1 MIGHTNLASHCAT
14 SSLVFHNFS
23 PLIHNEFKVP
33 LVHYAIFDHTP
44 FKRNILFKLNLKNPL
59 VVFDLETTG
68 TTISQDRIVEMAM
81 IKIMPDGTVEEKCRK
96 INPTI
101 PIPAETSMIHGIY
114 DEDVK
119 DEPSFAQVAKSL
131 AQYLEGC
138 DLSGFNVLGF
148 DVPMLVEEFLR
159 ANVDFDTENRKIV
172 DAQKIFHLMEK
183 RNLTAAYKFYCGK
196 DLENAHSALAD
207 TQATHEVL
215 VSQIEKYEGQEAF
228 DSLGKKLATIE
239 NDMGALH
246 ELTTSSRVDFAGRM
260 IYKDGIEVFNFGKH
274 RGKPV
279 KEILQK
285 EPSFYDW
292 MMKGD
297 FPLDTKRKLTKV
309 KLSGFN
315 K

>member
-1 MIGHTNLASHCAT
+1 ML
-14 SSLVFHNFS
+14 
-23 PLIHNEFKVP
+23 
-33 LVHYAIFDHTP
+33 
-44 FKRNILFKLNLKNPL
+44 KLNLKTPL

-68 TTISQDRIVEMAM
+68 TNISQDRIVEMAM
-81 IKIMPDGTVEEKCRK
+81 VKVMPDGSIEEKCRK

-119 DEPSFAQVAKSL
+119 NEPTFAQMAKSL

-148 DVPMLVEEFLR
+148 DLPMLVEEFMR
-159 ANVDFDTENRKIV
+159 SNVDFDTEQRKVV

-183 RNLTAAYKFYCGK
+183 RNLSAALKFYCGK

-207 TQATHEVL
+207 AKATYEVL
-215 VSQIEKYEGQEAF
+215 VSQLEKYEGLEAF
-228 DSLGKKLATIE
+228 DTLGNKLATIE
-239 NDMGALH
+239 NDMGVLH
-246 ELTTSSRVDFAGRM
+246 GLTTSNRVDFAGRM
-260 IYKDGIEVFNFGKH
+260 IYKDGVEVFNFSKH

-279 KEILQK
+279 VEILKK

-292 MMKGD
+292 VMKGD
-297 FPLDTKRKLTKV
+297 FPLDTKRKLTKI
-309 KLSGFN
+309 KLRGFN
-315 K
+315 R